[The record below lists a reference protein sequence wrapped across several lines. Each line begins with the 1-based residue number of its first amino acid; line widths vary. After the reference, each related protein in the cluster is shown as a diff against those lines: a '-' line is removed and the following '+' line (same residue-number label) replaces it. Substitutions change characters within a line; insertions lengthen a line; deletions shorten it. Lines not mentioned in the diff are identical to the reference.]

1 MLTRDNFGSDFHHDE
16 YVEWYGKA
24 KEQEH
29 KSWINEIPVHRY
41 LLQFYNEFK
50 HKRPDV
56 IVHPSTYSVN
66 LHWESVGLKT
76 YDTIH
81 IAFKEAP
88 DVVVGS
94 IVGLT
99 GDNNEPH
106 FKVISE
112 RICNEKYS
120 DYNKEY
126 HTKSTKKLPLAVKN
140 ALQFIKPFD
149 LDYMAKKES
158 SNASHAI
165 DTLKEKAND
174 TLYYKFD
181 ADRRELF
188 KEVSNMVNAGYT
200 PSTPKF
206 VQMMDIFKVEG
217 EMMKELLAYK
227 PRKCFVW
234 AKPDRVEYRYDDE
247 QVVVAFNIG
256 EVPEDI
262 RNKVAVLQ
270 IADRNSPIKDVG
282 VKVSESTYW
291 LFV

>member
-1 MLTRDNFGSDFHHDE
+1 MLTRENFDSDFHHGE
-16 YVEWYGKA
+16 YVEWYEKA
-24 KEQEH
+24 KQQEY
-29 KSWINEIPVHRY
+29 KFWIGDIPVQQH
-41 LLQFYNEFK
+41 LLQLFNEFK
-50 HKRPDV
+50 YKRPD
-56 IVHPSTYSVN
+56 IVVKPSNNT
-66 LHWESVGLKT
+66 LRWDSVGLKAFEGVS
-76 YDTIH
+76 

-88 DVVVGS
+88 DVVVGFLE
-94 IVGLT
+94 GCR
-99 GDNNEPH
+99 GDDNFP
-106 FKVISE
+106 KYTVISE

-120 DYNKEY
+120 DYNKLY
-126 HTKSTKKLPLAVKN
+126 HTKTTKKLTLAVKN

-158 SNASHAI
+158 NSASHAL
-165 DTLKEKAND
+165 DNLKEKAND
-174 TLYYKFD
+174 ILYYKFD

-206 VQMMDIFKVEG
+206 VQMMDIFKAEG
-217 EMMKELLAYK
+217 ETMKELLAYK

-234 AKPDRVEYRYDDE
+234 AKVDRVEYRYDDE
-247 QVVVAFNIG
+247 EVVVALNID

-270 IADRNSPIKDVG
+270 IADKNSPIKDVG
-282 VKVSESTYW
+282 VRISESTYW

>member
-1 MLTRDNFGSDFHHDE
+1 MLTRDNFDSDFHHGE
-16 YVEWYGKA
+16 YVEWYEKA

-29 KSWINEIPVHRY
+29 KSWIGDIPVHRY
-41 LLQFYNEFK
+41 LLRFYNEFK

-94 IVGLT
+94 IKGAT
-99 GDNNEPH
+99 DNDEPH

-112 RICNEKYS
+112 RIQNEKYS
-120 DYNKEY
+120 GYNKEY
-126 HTKSTKKLPLAVKN
+126 HTKSTKKLTLAVKN

-158 SNASHAI
+158 SSASYAI
-165 DTLKEKAND
+165 DSLKEKAND

-217 EMMKELLAYK
+217 ESMKELLAYK

-247 QVVVAFNIG
+247 QVVIAFNIG

-270 IADRNSPIKDVG
+270 IAEKASPIKDVG

>member
-1 MLTRDNFGSDFHHDE
+1 MLTRESFDSDFHHGE
-16 YVEWYGKA
+16 YVEWYEKA
-24 KEQEH
+24 KEQEY
-29 KSWINEIPVHRY
+29 KFWIGDIPVQQH
-41 LLQFYNEFK
+41 LLQLFNEFK
-50 HKRPDV
+50 YKRPD
-56 IVHPSTYSVN
+56 IVVKPSNT
-66 LHWESVGLKT
+66 LRWESTGLKAFEGVS
-76 YDTIH
+76 

-88 DVVVGS
+88 DVVVGYLE
-94 IVGLT
+94 GCR
-99 GDNNEPH
+99 GDDNFP
-106 FKVISE
+106 KYTVISE

-120 DYNKEY
+120 DYNKLY
-126 HTKSTKKLPLAVKN
+126 HTKTTKKLTLAIKN
-140 ALQFIKPFD
+140 ALQFVKPFD

-158 SNASHAI
+158 GSASHAL

-181 ADRRELF
+181 ADRKELF

-200 PSTPKF
+200 PRTPKF
-206 VQMMDIFKVEG
+206 AEMIDIFKAEG

-227 PRKCFVW
+227 PRKCYVW
-234 AKPDRVEYRYDDE
+234 AKVDRVEYRYDDE
-247 QVVVAFNIG
+247 EVVVALNIG

-270 IADRNSPIKDVG
+270 IAEKASPIKDVG